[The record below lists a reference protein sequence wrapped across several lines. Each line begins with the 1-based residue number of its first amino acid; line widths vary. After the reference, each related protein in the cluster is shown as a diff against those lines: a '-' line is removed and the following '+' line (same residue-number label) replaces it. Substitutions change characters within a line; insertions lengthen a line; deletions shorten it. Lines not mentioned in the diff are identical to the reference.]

1 MFSLPK
7 FGLCEKILS
16 RPREVWLMTD
26 IAGGERQID
35 SEVTRLAEEAAPR
48 CLEFLHDL
56 VTVPSPS
63 RGERLACER
72 VMREMELL
80 GYREVHLDEMGNV
93 LGRLGTGP
101 RVIAYDAHIDTVG
114 ISNPTLWRHDP
125 FRGIVT
131 GGTLF
136 GRGASDQKGGLA
148 TLVHG
153 AALADQVGLPSDVT
167 LWVTATVN
175 GEDCVGL
182 AWQYMLNETPLR
194 PEAVVIAMP
203 SHLGICY
210 GQRGR
215 MEVEIATFGV
225 STHGSQP
232 ERGEN
237 AIYAMM
243 PIVEGL
249 VRLHRDLEI
258 DHPMLGRGSLAVTG
272 ITSHSPSL
280 TAIPDG
286 CEIHIDR
293 RLTIGENPEDALAQ
307 IREVTEATAEG
318 AEVRLLHYGLP
329 SWRGF
334 TYPTDKVFPAWE
346 TPSEGSAVRAAMAT
360 AEKVLGRSPRI
371 HRSAF
376 SSNGCATAG
385 IYGIPTVGFGPA
397 DELHSHTVNDQIPL
411 AQLGPAIA
419 FYATFPQLYSEF
431 SAAGE

>member
-1 MFSLPK
+1 MEQNAT
-7 FGLCEKILS
+7 GN
-16 RPREVWLMTD
+16 RELEQ
-26 IAGGERQID
+26 AA
-35 SEVTRLAEEAAPR
+35 TRLAKEAAPR
-48 CLEFLHDL
+48 CIDFLHDL

-80 GYREVHLDEMGNV
+80 GFRDVHTDDMGNV
-93 LGRLGTGP
+93 LGRVGSGP

-114 ISNPTLWRHDP
+114 ISNPTLWRYDP

-148 TLVHG
+148 AVVHG
-153 AALADQVGLPSDVT
+153 AALADQIGLPNDVSI
-167 LWVTATVN
+167 WVTATVN

-182 AWQYMLNETPLR
+182 AWQYHLNETPLR

-203 SHLGICY
+203 SHLGVCY

-215 MEVEIATFGV
+215 MEVEIATSGV

-232 ERGEN
+232 DRGEN

-243 PIVEGL
+243 PVIEGL
-249 VRLHRDLEI
+249 LRLQNEFDI

-272 ITSHSPSL
+272 ITSQSPSL

-286 CEIHIDR
+286 CVVHIDR
-293 RLTIGENPEDALAQ
+293 RLTIGETADDALQQ
-307 IREVTEATAEG
+307 IRDVADAASEG
-318 AEVRLLHYGLP
+318 TEVRLLHYGLP
-329 SWRGF
+329 SWKGF

-346 TPSEGSAVRAAMAT
+346 TAVDEPSVRAAKAT
-360 AEKVLGRSPRI
+360 AEQVLGRTPRI

-411 AQLGPAIA
+411 AQLEPSMA
-419 FYATFPQLYSEF
+419 FFAMFPQVYLESSE
-431 SAAGE
+431 G